1 MEEETT
7 QEKQN
12 NVPVVR
18 RKKTS
23 KTKRVAPKLD
33 NVVDALK
40 YKVCQLTVA

>member
-12 NVPVVR
+12 DVPVVR
-18 RKKTS
+18 RKTS